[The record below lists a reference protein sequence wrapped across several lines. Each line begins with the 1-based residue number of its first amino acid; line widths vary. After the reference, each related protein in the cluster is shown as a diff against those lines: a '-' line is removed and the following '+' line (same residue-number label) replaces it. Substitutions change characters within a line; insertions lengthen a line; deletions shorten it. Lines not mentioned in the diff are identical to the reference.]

1 MPTLKEVKAAEARM
15 KAAQE
20 ALKAYAE
27 RPQSEPQD
35 LHRRLADELA
45 NAANDY
51 IKTIL
56 RLEVRSK

>member
-27 RPQSEPQD
+27 RPQSPQDRD
-35 LHRRLADELA
+35 LHRRLAHEMA
-45 NAANDY
+45 KATND
-51 IKTIL
+51 
-56 RLEVRSK
+56 RH